1 MNKTSQ
7 SANDPGVSQIAFELQ
22 IDKLRESHKRLSD
35 TLSQC
40 TDLYDSEP
48 IGYLSLGQ
56 HGVITEINQSLAE
69 TLGTLREKVLG
80 KSFPSFIIE
89 EDREIF
95 FLNHRKYIEEQRRQ
109 SCKLRLGSKTGKTT
123 TVRLDYLPLFPSG
136 EDQTH
141 HIAIHDISRLKE
153 LGNELEK
160 QIQLRQNILDEL
172 PCLAVLLRYD
182 SHEIIA
188 ANRVASA
195 EGGAVPGSPCYQLW
209 SQNEFPCPWCRAQS
223 VKKIRKTLRRQL
235 WNEGIYWDHYW
246 IPIADDICLHCA
258 FDITEWGTNK
268 TAMEISINELEE
280 QIERRSL
287 ELAQA
292 RQRLLN
298 SEKIAAVGRVSAT
311 ILQEFNNPL
320 QAISNVLGGIHRR
333 GSLDPE
339 DMPLVDL
346 AYRETLK
353 LTELVKNLR
362 EFYQPIHGKTDLL
375 NIQAELKNIIDLN
388 KLRLSDKGIIITT
401 EFAGNLPLIHA
412 VAVQIKKMLQELLDA
427 VIMVCDQQT
436 TIKISAYVE
445 RDTLI
450 LQIEDSGCGIN
461 QYMMSQIHEPLNAPK
476 AKKTLKEIG
485 LATSYAIITMHGGT
499 IETVGDLE
507 NSPVLKVMLPV
518 HNSGKGVRIKK
529 IKNE

>member
-1 MNKTSQ
+1 MKKTSQ
-7 SANDPGVSQIAFELQ
+7 SADDFGVSQIAFELQ
-22 IDKLRESHKRLSD
+22 IDKLRESHKKLSE

-40 TDLYDSEP
+40 TDLYDSAS

-56 HGVITEINQSLAE
+56 HGVVTEINQSLAE
-69 TLGTLREKVLG
+69 ILETRRSEVLG
-80 KSFPSFIIE
+80 KSFPSFIFE

-95 FLNHRKYIEEQRRQ
+95 FLNHRKYLEEQKRR
-109 SCKLRLGSKTGKTT
+109 SCKIRLTSKTGKITT
-123 TVRLDYLPLFPSG
+123 IRLEYLPLFPSG
-136 EDQTH
+136 EDQAH
-141 HIAIHDISRLKE
+141 HLAVHDISRFKE
-153 LGNELEK
+153 LGNKLEK
-160 QIQLRQNILDEL
+160 EIQLRQNILDSL

-182 SHEIIA
+182 NHEIIA
-188 ANRVASA
+188 ANRVAVA
-195 EGGAVPGSPCYQLW
+195 EGAVTGSPCYHLW
-209 SQNEFPCPWCRAQS
+209 SKNEFPCPWCRAHAIEK
-223 VKKIRKTLRRQL
+223 VHKTLRRQL

-268 TAMEISINELEE
+268 TAMELSINELED
-280 QIERRSL
+280 QIERRSSEL
-287 ELAQA
+287 EQA

-333 GSLDPE
+333 GSLDFE

-375 NIQAELKNIIDLN
+375 NIQAELENIINL
-388 KLRLSDKGIIITT
+388 KRLRLSDKGIIITT
-401 EFAGNLPLIHA
+401 EFAENLPLIHA

-427 VIMVCDQQT
+427 VIMICDQLT

-445 RDTLI
+445 GDTLI

-461 QYMMSQIHEPLNAPK
+461 QYMMSQIHEPLNTPK
-476 AKKTLKEIG
+476 AKKSLKEVG

-499 IETVGDLE
+499 IETEGDHE
-507 NSPVLKVMLPV
+507 NGSVLKVMLPI

-529 IKNE
+529 E

>member
-1 MNKTSQ
+1 MKKTSQ
-7 SANDPGVSQIAFELQ
+7 SADDPGVSQIAFELQ
-22 IDKLRESHKRLSD
+22 IDSLRQSHKRLSE

-40 TDLYDSEP
+40 TNLYDSSQ
-48 IGYLSLGQ
+48 ISYLSLGQ
-56 HGVITEINQSLAE
+56 HGIVTELNESLAE
-69 TLGTLREKVLG
+69 MLGTPRPEVLG
-80 KSFPSFIIE
+80 KPLASFIVE
-89 EDREIF
+89 EDQEIF
-95 FLNHRKYIEEQRRQ
+95 FLNHRKYLEEQRRQ
-109 SCKLRLGSKTGKTT
+109 SYKIRLKSNTGKIT

-136 EDQTH
+136 EDQNH
-141 HIAIHDISRLKE
+141 HLAVHDISLFKE
-153 LGNELEK
+153 LGNKLEK
-160 QIQLRQNILDEL
+160 EIQLRQNIIDSL
-172 PCLAVLLRYD
+172 PCLAVLLKYD
-182 SHEIIA
+182 THEIIA
-188 ANRVASA
+188 ANRAAAA
-195 EGGAVPGSPCYQLW
+195 EGAVTGSPCYQLW
-209 SQNEFPCPWCRAQS
+209 SQNDFPCPWCRVQS
-223 VKKIRKTLRRQL
+223 VKKTQKTLRRQL

-280 QIERRSL
+280 KIDKRSTEL
-287 ELAQA
+287 EQA
-292 RQRLLN
+292 RQRLQS

-353 LTELVKNLR
+353 LTELVRDLR

-375 NIQAELKNIIDLN
+375 NMQAELENIINLN
-388 KLRLSDKGIIITT
+388 KQRLSDKGITITT
-401 EFAGNLPLIHA
+401 ECAENLPLIHA

-427 VIMVCDQQT
+427 VIMICDQHAV
-436 TIKISAYVE
+436 IKISAYAE
-445 RDTLI
+445 GDTLI

-461 QYMMSQIHEPLNAPK
+461 QYMISQISEPLNISK
-476 AKKTLKEIG
+476 AKKTLKDFG

-499 IETVGDLE
+499 IETEGDHE
-507 NSPVLKVMLPV
+507 NGSVLKVMLPI
-518 HNSGKGVRIKK
+518 HNSSKGEHIKK
-529 IKNE
+529 K

>member
-1 MNKTSQ
+1 MKNTPQ
-7 SANDPGVSQIAFELQ
+7 SADDPGVSQIAFELQ
-22 IDKLRESHKRLSD
+22 IDRLRQSHKRLSE

-40 TDLYDSEP
+40 TDLYDSSP

-56 HGVITEINQSLAE
+56 HGVVTELNQSLAE
-69 TLGTLREKVLG
+69 LLGTRRSEILG
-80 KSFPSFIIE
+80 KSLASFIVQ
-89 EDREIF
+89 EDQEVF
-95 FLNHRKYIEEQRRQ
+95 FLNHRRYLEEHRRQ
-109 SCKLRLGSKTGKTT
+109 SCKLRLISKTGKII
-123 TVRLDYLPLFPSG
+123 TVRLDYLPLLPSG
-136 EDQTH
+136 TDQTH
-141 HIAIHDISRLKE
+141 HLAVHDISRFKE
-153 LGNELEK
+153 LGNKLEK
-160 QIQLRQNILDEL
+160 EIQQRQNIIDSL
-172 PCLAVLLRYD
+172 PCLAVLLKYD

-188 ANRVASA
+188 ANRVAVA
-195 EGGAVPGSPCYQLW
+195 EGAVTGSPCYQLW
-209 SQNEFPCPWCRAQS
+209 SQNDLPCPWCRVQS
-223 VKKIRKTLRRQL
+223 VEKTHKTLRRQL

-246 IPIADDICLHCA
+246 IPIAQGICLHCA

-280 QIERRSL
+280 QIERRSTEL
-287 ELAQA
+287 EQA

-333 GSLDPE
+333 GSLEPE

-375 NIQAELKNIIDLN
+375 NMQAELENIINQN
-388 KLRLSDKGIIITT
+388 KLRLSDNGIIITT
-401 EFAGNLPLIHA
+401 EFAENLPLIHA

-427 VIMVCDQQT
+427 VIMVCDQHT

-445 RDTLI
+445 GDTLI

-461 QYMMSQIHEPLNAPK
+461 QYMMSQIHEPINIPK
-476 AKKTLKEIG
+476 AKKSLKEVG

-499 IETVGDLE
+499 IETEGEHE
-507 NSPVLKVMLPV
+507 NGSVLKVMLPV
-518 HNSGKGVRIKK
+518 HNSGNGVQIKK
-529 IKNE
+529 E

>member
-1 MNKTSQ
+1 MIKTSQ

-22 IDKLRESHKRLSD
+22 IEKLRQSHKRLSE

-48 IGYLSLGQ
+48 IGYLSLGR

-69 TLGTLREKVLG
+69 MLGTRRSEVLG
-80 KSFPSFIIE
+80 NPFPSFIVE

-95 FLNHRKYIEEQRRQ
+95 FLNHRKYTKEQRRH
-109 SCKLRLGSKTGKTT
+109 SFKIRLASKTGKIT

-141 HIAIHDISRLKE
+141 HLAVHDISRFKE
-153 LGNELEK
+153 LGNRLEK
-160 QIQLRQNILDEL
+160 EIQLRQNILDAL
-172 PCLAVLLRYD
+172 PCLAVLLKYD

-188 ANRVASA
+188 ANRAAAA
-195 EGGAVPGSPCYQLW
+195 EGAVTGSPCYQLW
-209 SQNEFPCPWCRAQS
+209 SNKDLPCPWCRVQS
-223 VKKIRKTLRRQL
+223 VKKTRKILRRQL

-246 IPIADDICLHCA
+246 IPIAETICLHCA
-258 FDITEWGTNK
+258 FDVTEWGTNK

-280 QIERRSL
+280 QVERRSS
-287 ELAQA
+287 ELDQA

-298 SEKIAAVGRVSAT
+298 SEKIAAIGRVSAT

-346 AYRETLK
+346 AYGETLK

-375 NIQAELKNIIDLN
+375 NIQAELENIIKLN
-388 KLRLSDKGIIITT
+388 KQRLSDKGIIITT
-401 EFAGNLPLIHA
+401 AFAANLPLIHA

-427 VIMVCDQQT
+427 VIMICDEQT
-436 TIKISAYVE
+436 IIRISVYVE
-445 RDTLI
+445 GNTLI
-450 LQIEDSGCGIN
+450 LKIEDSGCGIN
-461 QYMMSQIHEPLNAPK
+461 QYMMSQIHQPLNAPK
-476 AKKTLKEIG
+476 AKRSLKEAG

-499 IETVGDLE
+499 IETEGDHE
-507 NSPVLKVMLPV
+507 NTSVLKVMLPV
-518 HNSGKGVRIKK
+518 HNSSKGVRIKK
-529 IKNE
+529 E